1 MPDGDGEAG
10 CGGGWR
16 TRKGASVNGGERPE
30 GGRPGGGRGRRVPGV
45 RCGTGG
51 CWKWSVR
58 GGGAAWQAAF
68 RGCVWRAI
76 AVCTGI
82 YLPLSFPSPPHLPLL
97 TPAVV
102 MFRRRTVYIF
112 LSLLAAVLIGTVV
125 VLSSISYY
133 LSIDI
138 KAYVTEAELDA
149 PFNSTVPWNA
159 TEHGKVERIPRIL
172 HQTWKTEVLPEKW
185 ADVSQ
190 GCRDLMPD

>member
-1 MPDGDGEAG
+1 
-10 CGGGWR
+10 
-16 TRKGASVNGGERPE
+16 
-30 GGRPGGGRGRRVPGV
+30 
-45 RCGTGG
+45 
-51 CWKWSVR
+51 
-58 GGGAAWQAAF
+58 
-68 RGCVWRAI
+68 
-76 AVCTGI
+76 
-82 YLPLSFPSPPHLPLL
+82 
-97 TPAVV
+97 

-133 LSIDI
+133 LSIDV

-149 PFNSTVPWNA
+149 PFNSSAPWNA